1 MLLLDH
7 LFIIVLVV
15 VQPIAGY
22 INFNRLVRRAAAGNP
37 IDRGKLY
44 LETIAGQWIL
54 FGLAL
59 GLWFS
64 QQRSWHDLGFSL
76 TMDKWFVVA
85 VALAIGGIVLLVMQ
99 LRQAAATD
107 TETLRGSLGELGK
120 LEFIFPR
127 NGNELGRFYG
137 LALTAGV
144 VEETLWR
151 GFIIWYF
158 SLFLPLWAAALI
170 SAVGFGVAHAYQGI
184 QNVPKITIV
193 GAAFTALYLLS
204 GSLWLP
210 MVFHAAVDIL
220 QGRLIY
226 DVIRRCDNDSP
237 RADNNSDAAVA
248 SGSSHR

>member
-7 LFIIVLVV
+7 LFIFVLVV
-15 VQPIAGY
+15 VQPVAGY
-22 INFNRLVRRAAAGNP
+22 INFNRLVRRARAGDP
-37 IDRGKLY
+37 IDRARLY
-44 LETIAGQWIL
+44 LETIAGHWVL

-59 GLWFS
+59 ALWFF
-64 QQRSWHDLGFSL
+64 QQRSWNDLGFGL
-76 TMDKWFVVA
+76 TMDKWFAVA
-85 VALAIGGIVLLVMQ
+85 VALTIGGIVLLLMQ
-99 LRQAAATD
+99 LRQAANTD
-107 TETLRGSLGELGK
+107 TEKLRGSLGDLGK

-127 NGNELGRFYG
+127 NGNELGRFYW
-137 LALTAGV
+137 LAFTAGV

-184 QNVPKITIV
+184 RNVPKIAIV
-193 GAAFTALYLLS
+193 GAAFAGLYLLS

-226 DVIRRCDNDSP
+226 DVIRRCDNDGP
-237 RADNNSDAAVA
+237 GAENNSEAIVA
-248 SGSSHR
+248 SGS